1 MFGGGCGVK
10 YKVEVFNGER
20 LIDDNTLSDRYA
32 CVEWARSV
40 WTNEFDDISGRV
52 IKINGEE
59 VEE

>member
-1 MFGGGCGVK
+1 MK